1 MSIAADTPRVRSRLQ
16 PAWLAAAA
24 ALSIAA
30 WLGLEQAL
38 QRPIHP
44 QFAEML
50 MAARSMQAASRVLW
64 LEKVTRGL
72 TPPAQ
77 ADPNRTGMIGQEYTP
92 ITTTIGELAAKRTA
106 TNPDFAAALIRQIAP
121 LGLARGTPVVIVVS
135 GSFVG
140 GDVAAIA
147 AIETLGLRPIVI
159 ASLSASM
166 WGANE
171 PELNLLDMLAALRER
186 NVIRTRAIAAVLGG
200 GGAVGGSMD
209 PDGVAALRR
218 SAARDGVPILEA
230 RPVAALID
238 ALLAQ
243 INAAVGAAARPGVV
257 INVGGALIGLGSC
270 RESHELPP
278 GLTRQAP
285 PCSDGT
291 PGLAMR
297 LAAEGAPI
305 LHIINIR
312 RLALEWGLPYDPMP
326 LPIPGNNRAIYGSA
340 KGTTKGTAKLAP

>member
-1 MSIAADTPRVRSRLQ
+1 MSMLSDSPRVHARVKS
-16 PAWLAAAA
+16 AWLAAAA
-24 ALSIAA
+24 VLSIAL
-30 WLGLEQAL
+30 WFGIERAL
-38 QRPIHP
+38 QGPIHP

-64 LEKVTRGL
+64 QEKETRGL
-72 TPPAQ
+72 SPFAQ
-77 ADPNRTGMIGQEYTP
+77 TDPNRTGMIGLEYTP
-92 ITTTIGELAAKRTA
+92 ITTTLGDLLAKRTA
-106 TNPDFAAALIRQIAP
+106 TNPDFAAALVRQIVP
-121 LGLARGTPVVIVVS
+121 LGLPRSTPVVIVVS

-140 GDVAAIA
+140 GDVAAILA
-147 AIETLGLRPIVI
+147 TETLGLRPIVI
-159 ASLSASM
+159 ASPSASM

-171 PELNLLDMLAALRER
+171 PEFNLIDMLATLRER
-186 NVIRTRAIAAVLGG
+186 NVIRSRAIAAVLGG

-218 SAARDGVPILEA
+218 SAARDGVPLVEA
-230 RPVAALID
+230 RPVAVLID
-238 ALLAQ
+238 ELLAR
-243 INAAVGAAARPGVV
+243 IKAAAGDARPGLV

-278 GLTRQAP
+278 GFTRKTP

-297 LAAEGAPI
+297 LAAEGTPI
-305 LHIINIR
+305 LHIINLR
-312 RLALEWGLPYDPMP
+312 RLALEWGLPFDPTP

-340 KGTTKGTAKLAP
+340 RPAP

>member
-1 MSIAADTPRVRSRLQ
+1 MSMDSPRVHARLK

-24 ALSIAA
+24 ALSIAL
-30 WLGLEQAL
+30 WLGIEQAL
-38 QRPIHP
+38 QSPIHS

-64 LEKVTRGL
+64 LEKETRGL

-92 ITTTIGELAAKRTA
+92 ITTTLGELAAKRTT

-135 GSFVG
+135 ASFVG

-147 AIETLGLRPIVI
+147 AVEMLGLRPIVI

-171 PELNLLDMLAALRER
+171 PEFNLLDMLAALRER
-186 NVIRTRAIAAVLGG
+186 NVIRTRAVAAVLGG

-209 PDGVAALRR
+209 PDGIAALRR
-218 SAARDGVPILEA
+218 SAARDGVPIVEA
-230 RPVAALID
+230 RPVAALMD

-243 INAAVGAAARPGVV
+243 INAAAGGARPGLV

-312 RLALEWGLPYDPMP
+312 RLAIEWGLPFDPAP

-340 KGTTKGTAKLAP
+340 KSAQ

>member
-1 MSIAADTPRVRSRLQ
+1 MSMISESPRVHGRLK
-16 PAWLAAAA
+16 PIWLTAAA
-24 ALSIAA
+24 ALSIALWFA
-30 WLGLEQAL
+30 IERVL
-38 QRPIHP
+38 QSPTHP

-64 LEKVTRGL
+64 LEKEMRGL
-72 TPPAQ
+72 SPSAQ

-92 ITTTIGELAAKRTA
+92 ITTTLGELPAKRTA
-106 TNPDFAAALIRQIAP
+106 TNPDFAAALVRQIAS
-121 LGLARGTPVVIVVS
+121 LGLARGTPVAIVVS

-140 GDVAAIA
+140 GDVAAIIA
-147 AIETLGLRPIVI
+147 TETLGLRPIVI

-171 PELNLLDMLAALRER
+171 PELNLIDILAALRER
-186 NVIRTRAIAAVLGG
+186 NIIRTHAIAAVLGG
-200 GGAVGGSMD
+200 GGAVGGNMD

-218 SAARDGVPILEA
+218 SAARDGVPIIEA
-230 RPVAALID
+230 RPVAALIE
-238 ALLAQ
+238 ALLAR
-243 INAAVGAAARPGVV
+243 INTAAENARPGLV

-278 GLTRQAP
+278 GLTRKAP
-285 PCSDGT
+285 LCTDGT

-297 LAAEGAPI
+297 LAAADGPI

-312 RLALEWGLPYDPMP
+312 RLALEWGLPFDPTP
-326 LPIPGNNRAIYGSA
+326 LPIPGNNRAIYGAA
-340 KGTTKGTAKLAP
+340 KEPTRPAP

>member
-1 MSIAADTPRVRSRLQ
+1 MSISSEAPRPQARVK
-16 PAWLAAAA
+16 PTWLAVAAG
-24 ALSIAA
+24 LSVVI
-30 WLGLEQAL
+30 WFVFEQAL

-64 LEKVTRGL
+64 LEKEIRGL
-72 TPPAQ
+72 TPPMQ
-77 ADPNRTGMIGQEYTP
+77 VDPNRTGMIGQEYTP
-92 ITTTIGELAAKRTA
+92 ITTTIGELPAKRTA
-106 TNPDFAAALIRQIAP
+106 TNPDLAAALMRQIAS
-121 LGLARGTPVVIVVS
+121 LQLAPGTPVVIVVS

-140 GDVAAIA
+140 GGVAAITA
-147 AIETLGLRPIVI
+147 TETLGLRPILV

-171 PELNLLDMLAALRER
+171 PEFNLIDMLSTLREH
-186 NVIRTRAIAAVLGG
+186 NVIRTRVIAAVLGG

-209 PDGVAALRR
+209 ADGLAALRR
-218 SAARDGVPILEA
+218 SAARDDVPIIEA

-238 ALLAQ
+238 ALLSR
-243 INAAVGAAARPGVV
+243 INTTAGDARPGAV

-270 RESHELPP
+270 SESYEWPP
-278 GLTRQAP
+278 GLTRRAP
-285 PCSDGT
+285 PCSSGT

-297 LAAEGAPI
+297 LAADGLPV
-305 LHIINIR
+305 LHIINMR
-312 RLALEWGLPYDPMP
+312 RLTLEWGLPFDPIP

-340 KGTTKGTAKLAP
+340 KPAP

>member
-1 MSIAADTPRVRSRLQ
+1 MSMLSDTPRVHPRFK

-24 ALSIAA
+24 ALSIAL
-30 WLGLEQAL
+30 WFGVERAL
-38 QRPIHP
+38 QGPIHP

-64 LEKVTRGL
+64 QEKETRGL
-72 TPPAQ
+72 TPFAQ
-77 ADPNRTGMIGQEYTP
+77 TDPNRTGMIGLEYTP
-92 ITTTIGELAAKRTA
+92 ITTTIGDLLAKRTA
-106 TNPDFAAALIRQIAP
+106 TNPDFAAALIRQIVP
-121 LGLARGTPVVIVVS
+121 LGLARGAPAVIVVS

-140 GDVAAIA
+140 GDIAAIA
-147 AIETLGLRPIVI
+147 AVETLGLRPIVI

-171 PELNLLDMLAALRER
+171 PEFNLVDMLAALRER
-186 NVIRTRAIAAVLGG
+186 NVIRTRAVAAVLGG
-200 GGAVGGSMD
+200 GGAIGGSMD

-218 SAARDGVPILEA
+218 SAARDGVPIVEA

-238 ALLAQ
+238 ELLAR
-243 INAAVGAAARPGVV
+243 INAAAGDARAGLV

-278 GLTRQAP
+278 GLTRKPP

-305 LHIINIR
+305 LHIINLR
-312 RLALEWGLPYDPMP
+312 RLALEWGLPFDPTP

-340 KGTTKGTAKLAP
+340 KPAS

>member
-1 MSIAADTPRVRSRLQ
+1 MSIASDAPRVQARLR
-16 PAWLAAAA
+16 PMWLALAAAV
-24 ALSIAA
+24 SIAL
-30 WLGLEQAL
+30 WLVLEQAL

-64 LEKVTRGL
+64 MEKDARGL
-72 TPPAQ
+72 TPSAQ

-92 ITTTIGELAAKRTA
+92 ITTTIGELPAKRTA
-106 TNPDFAAALIRQIAP
+106 TNPDFAAALVRQIAS
-121 LGLARGTPVVIVVS
+121 LALARGTPVVIVVS

-140 GDVAAIA
+140 GDVAAITA
-147 AIETLGLRPIVI
+147 TETLGLRPIVI

-171 PELNLLDMLAALRER
+171 PEFNLTDMLSTLRER
-186 NVIRTRAIAAVLGG
+186 NVIRTRAVAAVLGG
-200 GGAVGGSMD
+200 GGAIGGSMD
-209 PDGVAALRR
+209 ADGVAALRR
-218 SAARDGVPILEA
+218 SAARDGVPIVEA
-230 RPVAALID
+230 RPVAAVID
-238 ALLAQ
+238 ALLTR
-243 INAAVGAAARPGVV
+243 INGAAGDARPGAV

-270 RESHELPP
+270 RESHEWSP
-278 GLTRQAP
+278 GLTRRAP

-297 LAAEGAPI
+297 LAADGLPV
-305 LHIINIR
+305 LHIINMR
-312 RLALEWGLPYDPMP
+312 RLALEWGLPFDPTP

-340 KGTTKGTAKLAP
+340 KSVP

>member
-1 MSIAADTPRVRSRLQ
+1 MLSDSPRVHARIK

-24 ALSIAA
+24 VLSIAL
-30 WLGLEQAL
+30 WFGVEQAL

-44 QFAEML
+44 QFAEMI

-64 LEKVTRGL
+64 LEKETLGL
-72 TPPAQ
+72 ASAQ

-92 ITTTIGELAAKRTA
+92 ITTTIGELPAKRTA

-121 LGLARGTPVVIVVS
+121 LGLARGAPVVIVVS

-140 GDVAAIA
+140 GDIAAIA

-171 PELNLLDMLAALRER
+171 PEFNLIDMLAALRER

-200 GGAVGGSMD
+200 GGAIGGSMD

-218 SAARDGVPILEA
+218 SAARDGVPVIEA

-238 ALLAQ
+238 ALLAR
-243 INAAVGAAARPGVV
+243 INVAADNARPGLV

-278 GLTRQAP
+278 GLTRKAP

-297 LAAEGAPI
+297 LAADGAPI
-305 LHIINIR
+305 LHIINLR
-312 RLALEWGLPYDPMP
+312 RLALEWGLPFDPTP

-340 KGTTKGTAKLAP
+340 KPAS